1 MEERKRREEEAKAKQ
16 LAQLKAQ
23 REAREAQAR
32 ADYEKAQK
40 EKQKREMDRLVA
52 QELAAQKKDEENRA
66 HRAKMDAIDKRLKEK
81 QEMLKKIEAD

>member
-1 MEERKRREEEAKAKQ
+1 M
-16 LAQLKAQ
+16 
-23 REAREAQAR
+23 
-32 ADYEKAQK
+32 
-40 EKQKREMDRLVA
+40 A